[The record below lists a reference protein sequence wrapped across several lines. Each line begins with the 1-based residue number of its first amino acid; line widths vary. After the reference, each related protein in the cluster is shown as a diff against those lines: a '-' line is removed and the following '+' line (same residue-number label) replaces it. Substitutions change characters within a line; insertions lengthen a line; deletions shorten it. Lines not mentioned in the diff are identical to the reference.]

1 METPLSWKSR
11 ALAYYEKHELRLSL
25 AFFVGGFIFDVFTL
39 SDIDDPISIAQ
50 QVAYIAIMGFILC
63 YDFVNGEEAE
73 LQSGPGLVRRFWAYR
88 MLVFHFFLGS
98 LLSIYSLFFLKS
110 ASFFSSVVF
119 VLFLLGM
126 MVGNE
131 LKSVQ
136 KSGLDFKI
144 ALYVICV
151 FCFFSMVIPILLG
164 FVGMF
169 PFLLSLIATAA
180 FVWGMYKLLEGR
192 VGTILLKRRLLAPGA
207 IVAVAFSAFYLIGW
221 IPPVPLSATKMGV
234 SHLVEKPAGDTYHLH
249 HERPWWKFWRSGDQD
264 FRAEPGDKIFFFVS
278 VFSPA
283 RFDDSVYL
291 RWSQY
296 HPKLGW
302 QGTDRIPMR
311 IVGGRKGGYRGFTNK
326 SNFTPG
332 DWRVSVETSDSR
344 EIGRMYF
351 TVEAAEAS
359 PSPRVFT
366 IEQY

>member
-1 METPLSWKSR
+1 MEAQLGWKGR

-25 AFFVGGFIFDVFTL
+25 AFFLGGFVFDVLTL

-73 LQSGPGLVRRFWAYR
+73 LQRGPGFVRRFWAYR
-88 MLVFHFFLGS
+88 MLVLHFFLGS

-164 FVGMF
+164 FVGML
-169 PFLLSLIATAA
+169 PFLLSLVATAA
-180 FVWGMYKLLEGR
+180 FVWAMYKTLEGR
-192 VGTILLKRRLLAPGA
+192 VGSIILRRRLLAPGA
-207 IVAVAFSAFYLIGW
+207 IVALAFSAFYLIGW

-234 SHLVEKPAGDTYHLH
+234 YHRVEKPPGDTYHLY

-291 RWSQY
+291 RWSQH

-311 IVGGRKGGYRGFTNK
+311 IVGGRKGGYRGFTTK
-326 SNFTPG
+326 SNFSPG

-351 TVEAAEAS
+351 TVEAAEPGS
-359 PSPRVFT
+359 VPREFK
-366 IEQY
+366 IEEY

>member
-1 METPLSWKSR
+1 MESQTSWKSK
-11 ALAYYEKHELRLSL
+11 ALAYYERHELRLSL
-25 AFFVGGFIFDVFTL
+25 AFFLGGFVFDVLTL

-50 QVAYIAIMGFILC
+50 QVAYILIMGFILC

-73 LQSGPGLVRRFWAYR
+73 LQSGPGFVKRFWAYR
-88 MLVFHFFLGS
+88 MLIFHFILGS

-110 ASFFSSVVF
+110 ASFFSSAVF

-151 FCFFSMVIPILLG
+151 FCFFSMIIPILLG
-164 FVGMF
+164 FVGML
-169 PFLLSLIATAA
+169 PFLLSLIATAG
-180 FVWGMYKLLEGR
+180 FVWAMYKLLEGR

-207 IVAVAFSAFYLIGW
+207 IVALAFTVFYLVGW

-234 SHLVEKPAGDTYHLH
+234 YHNIEKPAGDVYHLS
-249 HERPWWKFWRSGDQD
+249 HEKPWWKFWRSGDQD
-264 FRAEPGDKIFFFVS
+264 FYAQPGDKIFFFVS

-311 IVGGRKGGYRGFTNK
+311 IVGGRKGGYRGFTTK
-326 SNFTPG
+326 QNFTPG
-332 DWRVSVETSDSR
+332 EWRVSVETSDAR

-351 TVEAAEAS
+351 DVEAVEAS
-359 PSPRVFT
+359 AAPRVFT
-366 IEQY
+366 VEEY